1 LFAFITT
8 ILVQAPTIILA
19 FALIAKKKNMNFKI
33 SMLQKI
39 FLPTG
44 KKYFPY

>member
-1 LFAFITT
+1 MQVL
-8 ILVQAPTIILA
+8 TIILA
-19 FALIAKKKNMNFKI
+19 FAPIAKKKNMNFKI
-33 SMLQKI
+33 LMLQKI